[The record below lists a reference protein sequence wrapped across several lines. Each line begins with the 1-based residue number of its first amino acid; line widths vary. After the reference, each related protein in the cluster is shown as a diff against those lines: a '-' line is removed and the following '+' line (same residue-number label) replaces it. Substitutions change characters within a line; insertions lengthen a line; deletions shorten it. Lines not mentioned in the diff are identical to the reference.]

1 MSNQLLSGTH
11 FEEQEIM
18 ESRLFEQLLM
28 ISEFP
33 LIQ

>member
-1 MSNQLLSGTH
+1 MPNQLLSGTPIE
-11 FEEQEIM
+11 EEQPV

-28 ISEFP
+28 ISELP